1 MYSFPKGVILGLFL
15 QQDFVAGQ
23 NVLTLLILTF
33 PCLPATALWAGW
45 RRAAV
50 PRARDPEIEALF
62 PLSLGAYGL
71 GPKTELFKTNDSDFH
86 RWTMVIGGIKHQRPK
101 NKQKNTSNK
110 FSDSGQQQHNTD
122 L

>member
-1 MYSFPKGVILGLFL
+1 M
-15 QQDFVAGQ
+15 
-23 NVLTLLILTF
+23 
-33 PCLPATALWAGW
+33 WAEW

-62 PLSLGAYGL
+62 PLSLGAHGL

-86 RWTMVIGGIKHQRPK
+86 CWTMAIGGIKHQKPK

-110 FSDSGQQQHNTD
+110 FFRQWTTATQKRFVRKGNK
-122 L
+122 